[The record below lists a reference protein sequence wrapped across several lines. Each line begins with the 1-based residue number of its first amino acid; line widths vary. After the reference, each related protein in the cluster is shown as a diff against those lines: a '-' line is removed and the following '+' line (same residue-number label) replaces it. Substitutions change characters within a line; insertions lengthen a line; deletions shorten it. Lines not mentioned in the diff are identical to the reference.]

1 MPLKFLKAQASSLAA
16 TIVDYS
22 TAILLKEVIG
32 VWYISANIAGNVAG
46 GVTNF
51 FVNRQWVFKKEK
63 GAVGLQAVKYILVWL
78 GNMVLNT
85 GGVWLLVNYKILPY
99 VWAKII
105 VAIVIG
111 FTYNYMIQKRFVFK

>member
-63 GAVGLQAVKYILVWL
+63 GAIGLQAVKYILVWF
-78 GNMVLNT
+78 GNMLLNT
-85 GGVWLLVNYKILPY
+85 GGVWLLVNYKILDY